1 VDPLVIVL
9 RLIHVVAGALWVG
22 MATFVT
28 YYLQPAIQETGPDG
42 GKVMA
47 AIQRRGIMT
56 LMPILAVAA
65 LLSGL
70 WLYMRAAA
78 GQHAAFAR
86 SGPGMAFGLGGLA
99 AIAAWLTGMFVMRP
113 AMMKAVALAQSLGPA
128 ATAEE
133 RQRVGAE
140 SQRLRT
146 RAAVAGKATTH
157 LLFFA
162 LAAMAVA
169 RYLV

>member
-1 VDPLVIVL
+1 MDPLVIVL
-9 RLIHVVAGALWVG
+9 RLVHVVAGALWVG

-28 YYLQPAIQETGPDG
+28 YYLQPAIQEAGPDG

-47 AIQRRGIMT
+47 GIQRRGLMT
-56 LMPILAVAA
+56 LMPILAVLA
-65 LLSGL
+65 LVSGL
-70 WLYMRAAA
+70 WLYMRAA
-78 GQHAAFAR
+78 GGSHGAFAR
-86 SGPGMAFGLGGLA
+86 SGPGLAFGLGGLA

-113 AMMKAVALAQSLGPA
+113 AMMKAMALAQSLGPSTGA
-128 ATAEE
+128 DD
-133 RQRVGAE
+133 RQRLGAE
-140 SQRLRT
+140 AQRLRA

>member
-22 MATFVT
+22 MVTFVT
-28 YYLQPAIQETGPDG
+28 YYLQPAVQEAGPEG

-56 LMPILAVAA
+56 VMPILAAA
-65 LLSGL
+65 TLVSGL
-70 WLYMRAAA
+70 WLYLRAAA
-78 GQHAAFAR
+78 GQHGAFAR

-99 AIAAWLTGMFVMRP
+99 AIAAFLIGVFVMRP
-113 AMMKAVALAQSLGPA
+113 AMLQAMALAQSLGPS
-128 ATAEE
+128 ATPEE

-140 SQRLRT
+140 SQRLRA
-146 RAAVAGKATTH
+146 RAGAVGKAVNH
-157 LLFFA
+157 LLLFA
-162 LAAMAVA
+162 VAAMAVA